1 MAQGFADDETYLL
14 AIRCVSLAI
23 SSKTVFNN
31 IGLLTNLYVRATKSP
46 AVKNERRW
54 IKLSQSEPFD
64 IAGRPT
70 TLNFGLVYTS
80 EVFEDCPDIA
90 PSLLARI
97 RRNDGKDSK
106 LRLSVYYSSNLTGGK
121 EVLLS
126 TTAFSER
133 ELLRAAGEMSS
144 EMSTEYCTGPRA
156 YLQIIPH
163 LPALIESTILPIAA
177 PRRPKNPLSQRY
189 VFYAELDPLTPYLD
203 GDEQTWEPRFSGLL
217 PVLFLSYY
225 LSALE
230 RSIAAWQAR
239 QEAERLRQG
248 RFHSDSEA
256 FRYGWHKI
264 EVTVRAARFGCMRI
278 LPRRQISA
286 SAPAAAHLAHF
297 PFGTDYFTELPPT
310 FSSPSA
316 SSESSQPPL
325 GVENAHFEL
334 CSSPNARNARRVKK
348 GSTRSAPR
356 PANLAVKKVDES
368 VPSSFVEIS
377 VEDREKIFLQPLG
390 RTNTEYFTSFPVY
403 GSNLNAPHARKA
415 NSQAVVADDTTSS
428 TLEEVEH
435 TFCSYEVVSKDFVPR
450 RWRFAPQTLC
460 ADGPSSTSYHSSG
473 AEDGTGVSAI
483 ASVIGSSAS
492 VSSSG
497 PSPTVSSSLQVP
509 SITPM
514 DPEDD
519 QFLFTAVNGRSVTFH
534 RYVPSASA
542 SLRLDLCLESNT
554 SSRRV
559 GAAFLSLAQNL
570 HTKTWVGVALAAEE
584 LSSLPFDCAE
594 ILVEVTLTSPSSAP
608 CPYKA
613 SDRMDE
619 VFVYDRPVDGRLE
632 ENLGPDY
639 RSALADCYEW
649 LWALGYAGHDPLV
662 DDAEDKQSKRN
673 SSIIPQAVVPAN
685 DVAATQPQMGP
696 DLMTKSYSDDVVSV
710 PTKLE
715 RSLSAGDLVGAGRV
729 TGGNPSGRSRF
740 ASMKVPDSDDEEEA
754 EVEALRASL
763 RLKSSSNNL
772 QGPEGEEQRQQ
783 QFEDTDE
790 YRAKEQEEQDI
801 ADLLEEMNFQEYSNM
816 LGKKTHEHEQKKYRK
831 LRSRTDFVYPLDW
844 IQKHIEALQQVATE
858 VRDLL
863 SSLRLLVAK
872 EDCFRPSALKKDF
885 SVQALPINLHY
896 QLLGVRR
903 HRTASEKEGVGE
915 SAAGVVVLHSVTCG
929 ALSPH
934 MLGHKKGGLYG
945 LEGQLAAQKKAILH
959 GRDNFKWLVNV
970 GGGWGLHRSAPLLGS
985 AANGGSAGKGGEAY
999 DQLQR
1004 VGRDLLEFETFCV
1017 SVGRRKMYAL
1027 AQGLSV
1033 AVNALLL
1040 KLNLVIAGRI
1050 PGEVAVGWLQHGFLV
1065 VFEGLLSVIGS
1076 ERSMLEDTLSAVHA
1090 LRAFQVRVV
1099 QQNEDEIALKQN
1111 VQLRFSGRE
1120 VVLALSPVVLSTL
1133 PQAYSSPK
1141 EGESGTVLRF
1151 VTVLFTQGIDI
1162 QQTMVTTFGRGQRSV
1177 DLQHR
1182 VNSLAFEMLNQ
1193 YCFHFRPIDG
1203 ANWGS
1208 ECDEHIHPFM
1218 QSLYNALRSASPSA
1232 KNVDLLVEVERIS
1245 VLLEGVR
1252 VTFCKSGNSLFI
1264 VLYTQ
1269 STDIVWFRERPN
1281 GHGSDFRTV
1290 AATAGPLSYRT
1301 VTRTPSA
1308 GRQSAA
1314 TVWYTLSCRGEEYW
1328 QGSLL
1333 HQSSSSA
1340 VPSA

>member
-1 MAQGFADDETYLL
+1 MKAFLVALW
-14 AIRCVSLAI
+14 RSRW
-23 SSKTVFNN
+23 KTG
-31 IGLLTNLYVRATKSP
+31 I
-46 AVKNERRW
+46 
-54 IKLSQSEPFD
+54 D
-64 IAGRPT
+64 H
-70 TLNFGLVYTS
+70 
-80 EVFEDCPDIA
+80 
-90 PSLLARI
+90 
-97 RRNDGKDSK
+97 
-106 LRLSVYYSSNLTGGK
+106 
-121 EVLLS
+121 
-126 TTAFSER
+126 
-133 ELLRAAGEMSS
+133 ELLCFGS
-144 EMSTEYCTGPRA
+144 
-156 YLQIIPH
+156 
-163 LPALIESTILPIAA
+163 
-177 PRRPKNPLSQRY
+177 PKS
-189 VFYAELDPLTPYLD
+189 
-203 GDEQTWEPRFSGLL
+203 
-217 PVLFLSYY
+217 LFL
-225 LSALE
+225 LVVCCL
-230 RSIAAWQAR
+230 
-239 QEAERLRQG
+239 
-248 RFHSDSEA
+248 
-256 FRYGWHKI
+256 
-264 EVTVRAARFGCMRI
+264 
-278 LPRRQISA
+278 
-286 SAPAAAHLAHF
+286 
-297 PFGTDYFTELPPT
+297 
-310 FSSPSA
+310 
-316 SSESSQPPL
+316 
-325 GVENAHFEL
+325 
-334 CSSPNARNARRVKK
+334 
-348 GSTRSAPR
+348 
-356 PANLAVKKVDES
+356 
-368 VPSSFVEIS
+368 FVN
-377 VEDREKIFLQPLG
+377 VHGLFLYREMIFLQPLG

-403 GSNLNAPHARKA
+403 GSNLNAPHARRA
-415 NSQAVVADDTTSS
+415 NSQAVVADDTTSF
-428 TLEEVEH
+428 TFEDVEH

-460 ADGPSSTSYHSSG
+460 ADGPSSTPYHSSG
-473 AEDGTGVSAI
+473 AEDGTGTSTI
-483 ASVIGSSAS
+483 TSVVGSSTS

-497 PSPTVSSSLQVP
+497 PSPTASSSLQIP
-509 SITPM
+509 STTPM

-570 HTKTWVGVALAAEE
+570 HAKTWVGVALAAEE

-594 ILVEVTLTSPSSAP
+594 ILVEVTLSSPSSAP
-608 CPYKA
+608 SPYKA

-639 RSALADCYEW
+639 RSALADSYEW

-662 DDAEDKQSKRN
+662 DDVEEKQLKRN
-673 SSIIPQAVVPAN
+673 SSIIPQAVVPVN
-685 DVAATQPQMGP
+685 DVAATQPHMGP
-696 DLMTKSYSDDVVSV
+696 DIMTKSYSDDIVPV

-715 RSLSAGDLVGAGRV
+715 RSLSAGDLVG
-729 TGGNPSGRSRF
+729 GGKTIGGSPSGRSRF
-740 ASMKVPDSDDEEEA
+740 TSMKQSTVPDSDDEEEA
-754 EVEALRASL
+754 DVEAHRASPRL
-763 RLKSSSNNL
+763 RCSSNSL

-790 YRAKEQEEQDI
+790 YRAKEQDI
-801 ADLLEEMNFQEYSNM
+801 ADLLEEMNFQEYNSM
-816 LGKKTHEHEQKKYRK
+816 MGKKTQEHEEKKFRK
-831 LRSRTDFVYPLDW
+831 LRSRTDFIYPLDW
-844 IQKHIEALQQVATE
+844 IKKHIDALQQVAIE

-863 SSLRLLVAK
+863 SSLRPLVAK

-903 HRTASEKEGVGE
+903 HRSASEKEGVGE
-915 SAAGVVVLHSVTCG
+915 SATAVVVLHSVTCG

-945 LEGQLAAQKKAILH
+945 FEGQLAAQKKAIMH
-959 GRDNFKWLVNV
+959 GRDNFKWLVSV
-970 GGGWGLHRSAPLLGS
+970 GGGWGLHRSGPLPGS
-985 AANGGSAGKGGEAY
+985 ASSGGSAGKGGEAY

-1099 QQNEDEIALKQN
+1099 QQDEDEIALRQN

-1120 VVLALSPVVLSTL
+1120 VVLALSPVVLSAL

-1141 EGESGTVLRF
+1141 EGERGTTLRF

-1182 VNSLAFEMLNQ
+1182 VNSVAFEMLNQ

-1203 ANWGS
+1203 AHWGT

-1252 VTFCKSGNSLFI
+1252 VTFCKSGNSLFN
-1264 VLYTQ
+1264 VLFASRLIFCGVGKDRTGMAVTLEQ
-1269 STDIVWFRERPN
+1269 SRQLQDRFHIGPSQERLLRDANLLRLYGTRLAVAEKNIGKAVYSINLLQAQFLPLEFRPPAQVCEDIMKKDN
-1281 GHGSDFRTV
+1281 S
-1290 AATAGPLSYRT
+1290 
-1301 VTRTPSA
+1301 
-1308 GRQSAA
+1308 
-1314 TVWYTLSCRGEEYW
+1314 
-1328 QGSLL
+1328 
-1333 HQSSSSA
+1333 
-1340 VPSA
+1340 